1 MPLSTDGIGMG
12 ELSTSTWVTARRK
25 SKVEPITFQTYD
37 FGGQVVFYPTHQLFL
52 TARSIYLVVFNVVE
66 DDRTHVLYWLKQVF
80 FKSSQP
86 FLMQCLTAAILASPQ
101 GPCFDEG
108 LRDTNHRRGHAH

>member
-25 SKVEPITFQTYD
+25 GKTDPVTFQTYD
-37 FGGQVVFYPTHQLFL
+37 FGGQMVFYPTHQLFL

-66 DDRTHVLYWLKQVF
+66 DDRTHVLYWLKQVP
-80 FKSSQP
+80 SDSIYIHITHL
-86 FLMQCLTAAILASPQ
+86 LM
-101 GPCFDEG
+101 
-108 LRDTNHRRGHAH
+108 AHSLFVLHSGESVHKGK